1 MKINLFNN
9 ISKNVSELFTK
20 RTKEEMYFSKKF
32 NNFII
37 VEDYLFCVKMM
48 DEGYTP
54 SDFERKQINEIVLN
68 KLQKNDYNYN
78 DIRFLKS
85 LSDKTRI
92 EGLLKAVPNIETSF
106 KSCNRHSIN
115 FSLTTKM
122 INKETTLNQEEFIM
136 TELDGNKKMVLE
148 ATKELISHSK
158 KMYRK
163 GLDSHGDYCNY
174 NTREHNYRT
183 EKLEKLIN
191 LNIFIIRAGLYI
203 PEEINELKQ
212 QFESLNKYI
221 ERKTSKKFSAGSYT
235 MIGKDMIE
243 GFAKTLTNYAHKSDI
258 ESKEDLLRQI
268 KSYST
273 RNKSLSEEIKDL
285 INQEEYS
292 IDKLPVEAKNKIS
305 TIQKVITEINSEETT
320 QFFNERLPV
329 ILKKYFSID
338 EEYRTSLKNVEG
350 YNAQELM
357 LQALDNIEKLVTS
370 KKEDNNVILISE
382 LSIENRKLKSKKA

>member
-9 ISKNVSELFTK
+9 ISKNVSEFFTK

-32 NNFII
+32 NNFIT
-37 VEDYLFCVKMM
+37 VEDYLFCIKMM

-54 SDFERKQINEIVLN
+54 SDFERKQINEIILN
-68 KLQKNDYNYN
+68 KLQNNDYNYN

-85 LSDKTRI
+85 LDDRTRI
-92 EGLLKAVPNIETSF
+92 EGLLKAVPYIETSF
-106 KSCNRHSIN
+106 KSCNRNSIN

-122 INKETTLNQEEFIM
+122 INKETSLHQEEFIM
-136 TELDGNKKMVLE
+136 TELDGNKKIVLE
-148 ATKELISHSK
+148 TTKEWIKYSK

-174 NTREHNYRT
+174 NRQEHNYRT

-212 QFESLNKYI
+212 HFESLNKYI
-221 ERKTSKKFSAGSYT
+221 ERKTSKKYSPGSFAT
-235 MIGKDMIE
+235 IGKDMIE
-243 GFAKTLTNYAHKSDI
+243 GFAKTLTNYSHKSDI

-285 INQEEYS
+285 INQEDYS
-292 IDKLPVEAKNKIS
+292 MDKLPVEAKNKINN
-305 TIQKVITEINSEETT
+305 IQKVITEINSEETT
-320 QFFNERLPV
+320 KFFNERLPV